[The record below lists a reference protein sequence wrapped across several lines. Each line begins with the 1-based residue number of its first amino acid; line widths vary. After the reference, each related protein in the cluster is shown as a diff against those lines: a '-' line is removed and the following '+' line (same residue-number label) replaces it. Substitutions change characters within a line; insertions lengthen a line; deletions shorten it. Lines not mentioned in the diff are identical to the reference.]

1 MEIQKHEH
9 SISST
14 TLLQLLIT
22 GIGLYILWTLKDVI
36 LMILLSLMFA
46 AALYPLVK
54 FLNRWFSVV
63 VSTIAVVFI
72 LFLPLVLISTT
83 IIPSFISEVPNLIN
97 ALNAALHSSNIP
109 APFNNIDLTQLTKNF
124 QDYIVHSTSTI
135 TGLIGMYLTITFLT
149 LYFMIDFSGH
159 NRTILNLFP
168 KQKRQKAE
176 HFIRDM
182 MKINGQY
189 IRGNLLISLICGVV
203 TLLGLMILRVPHAV
217 PLGIFAAITDVLPV
231 IGATIGAIPAVVLAF
246 SVSPITGILTILL
259 FVVYQQTENNVLV
272 PHIYNRA
279 LDLSPSLSIVAVLIG
294 GSLFGPIG
302 AFISLPIAA
311 SIPTIVRYISDEMQ
325 EEKH

>member
-1 MEIQKHEH
+1 
-9 SISST
+9 
-14 TLLQLLIT
+14 
-22 GIGLYILWTLKDVI
+22 
-36 LMILLSLMFA
+36 
-46 AALYPLVK
+46 
-54 FLNRWFSVV
+54 
-63 VSTIAVVFI
+63 VVFI